1 MRKIGEKVARTEEKD
16 DAKTVTLET
25 MLMALSRN

>member
-1 MRKIGEKVARTEEKD
+1 MRKIGEKVERIEEKD
-16 DAKTVTLET
+16 DAKTVTLEI